1 MSEKPFK
8 EILLGGSLTFPTKIS
23 LNLFKGKK
31 LIDIRKWFE
40 SKSTGELEPTKKGI
54 SLNQDAF
61 NDLWNFFNS
70 EQKEINKWFES
81 KEKNNSQIILDN
93 LIKKSEKIR
102 EEQIKKKE
110 FTIQNKKIGS
120 RSFFEIK
127 ADGNKRDVILNEDHP
142 FIKDNIN
149 NKELILVISTM
160 ALTLQQALDNFDT
173 SDKVSATQFDEY
185 LLDEWGMILNQY
197 TKSK

>member
-61 NDLWNFFNS
+61 NDLCNFFKS

-81 KEKNNSQIILDN
+81 NEKNNSQIILNN

-102 EEQIKKKE
+102 EEQIKKKQ
-110 FTIQNKKIGS
+110 FTIQNKKLGS
-120 RSFFEIK
+120 RSFFQIK
-127 ADGNKRDVILNEDHP
+127 ADGNKREVILNEDHS
-142 FIKDNIN
+142 FIKDNIK

-173 SDKVSATQFDEY
+173 SDKVSAAQFDEY

-197 TKSK
+197 TK

>member
-8 EILLGGSLTFPTKIS
+8 EILLGGSSTFPTKIS

-102 EEQIKKKE
+102 EEQIKKKR
-110 FTIQNKKIGS
+110 IY
-120 RSFFEIK
+120 
-127 ADGNKRDVILNEDHP
+127 H
-142 FIKDNIN
+142 
-149 NKELILVISTM
+149 
-160 ALTLQQALDNFDT
+160 
-173 SDKVSATQFDEY
+173 
-185 LLDEWGMILNQY
+185 
-197 TKSK
+197 TK

>member
-1 MSEKPFK
+1 MSEKPLK
-8 EILLGGSLTFPTKIS
+8 DILLGGSLTFPTKIS

-61 NDLWNFFNS
+61 NDLLNFFNS

-110 FTIQNKKIGS
+110 FTIQNQKIGS
-120 RSFFEIK
+120 RSFFQIK
-127 ADGNKRDVILNEDHP
+127 AEGNKREVILNEDHS
-142 FIKDNIN
+142 FIKNNIN
-149 NKELILVISTM
+149 NKELILIISTM

-173 SDKVSATQFDEY
+173 SDKVSAAQFDEY